1 MSGGSAIPWSSERE
15 QRSIAFSTGMRLG
28 ALAAIA
34 GCASAALRGA
44 RGSAG
49 GAPMDRLLVLVI
61 SAFAATIVW
70 GLGAGLW
77 LSSAASRRFRALE
90 ATVRQSGERVARWC
104 PASVRDGSGAVVRG
118 ALARTEEG
126 QWIVILQGEATRVL
140 GDTAPVVGARGLG
153 WGAALMGAPCEPLE
167 FNGQIVYVDRALAV
181 VREESVR

>member
-1 MSGGSAIPWSSERE
+1 
-15 QRSIAFSTGMRLG
+15 MRLG

-34 GCASAALRGA
+34 GCASSALRSGA
-44 RGSAG
+44 LVRGA
-49 GAPMDRLLVLVI
+49 AMDGLLVLVI
-61 SAFAATIVW
+61 SAFVATIVW
-70 GLGAGLW
+70 GGVAGLW
-77 LSSAASRRFRALE
+77 LSAAAARRFRALE
-90 ATVRQSGERVARWC
+90 AAVRQSGERVARWC
-104 PASVRDGSGAVVRG
+104 PASTRDGSGAVVRV

-140 GDTAPVVGARGLG
+140 GPNAPAVGGRGLG